1 MSKKEDQ
8 FIAKVSNEILRDKHA
23 QEMGSK
29 AVVERRTLENNEIL
43 ASLRE
48 VIEDIAKNLQE
59 RNFVTKGLEYK
70 GSLTVHVFAS
80 EVLRITEMVPLTVTG
95 NLHPVLGDA
104 ALNQLR
110 NSYLSDTGR
119 RMQKKRSGL

>member
-8 FIAKVSNEILRDKHA
+8 FIAQDSNEILRDKHA

-29 AVVERRTLENNEIL
+29 AVVERRVLENNEIL

-59 RNFVTKGLEYK
+59 RNFVTKGLDYK

>member
-29 AVVERRTLENNEIL
+29 AIVERRTLENNEIL

-59 RNFVTKGLEYK
+59 RNFVTKGLDYK

>member
-8 FIAKVSNEILRDKHA
+8 FIAQVSNEILRDKHA

-59 RNFVTKGLEYK
+59 RGFVTKGLEYK

-119 RMQKKRSGL
+119 RAQKKRSGL